1 VVEGE
6 KVTQKS
12 VRFSG
17 TGLELEGILHLPA
30 GEGSFPAVAV
40 CHPHPLYGGDMHNN
54 VVLAIC
60 HALAEASIAAFR
72 FNFRGVGKSEGDFAE
87 GIGEQEDVVSALAF
101 LASAS
106 KVDPSKIGLSGYSFG
121 TQVALPVALRNEQ
134 VKAVALVS
142 PFLSVS
148 DWEQLK
154 SYVKPKLFL
163 CGDKDYLVSSQ
174 EVQQLTSGLPEP
186 SQCEVIPGADHFWW
200 GYEGEI
206 AEKVSAFFRNA
217 FTTMK
222 ESSAG
227 L

>member
-6 KVTQKS
+6 KVTQVY

-17 TGLELEGILHLPA
+17 AGLELEGILHLPA
-30 GEGSFPAVAV
+30 GEGPFPAVAV

-60 HALAEASIAAFR
+60 HALAKASIAALR
-72 FNFRGVGKSEGDFAE
+72 FNFRGVGQSEGDFAE
-87 GIGEQEDVVSALAF
+87 GVGEQEDVISALAF
-101 LASAS
+101 LSS
-106 KVDPSKIGLSGYSFG
+106 VSQVDPNKIGLAGYSFG
-121 TQVALPVALRNEQ
+121 TQVALPVAPQSEQ
-134 VKAVALVS
+134 VKAMALVS
-142 PFLSVS
+142 PFLSAW

-154 SYVKPKLFL
+154 SYVRPKLFL
-163 CGDKDYLVSSQ
+163 CGDKDYFVSRQ
-174 EVQQLTSGLPEP
+174 EVQRLVSGLPQP
-186 SQCEVIPGADHFWW
+186 SQYEVISGADHFWW
-200 GYEGEI
+200 GYEGEM
-206 AEKVSAFFRNA
+206 AEKVSTFFGHA

>member
-1 VVEGE
+1 MVEGQ
-6 KVTQKS
+6 KVTQKY

-17 TGLELEGILHLPA
+17 AGLELEGILNLPA

-60 HALAEASIAAFR
+60 HALTEVSIAAFR
-72 FNFRGVGKSEGDFAE
+72 FNFRGVGSSEGDFAE
-87 GIGEQEDVVSALAF
+87 GVGEQEDVISALAF
-101 LASAS
+101 LASVS
-106 KVDPSKIGLSGYSFG
+106 QVDSNKIGLAGYSFG
-121 TQVALPVALRNEQ
+121 AKVALPVALQNEQ
-134 VKAVALVS
+134 VKVVALVS
-142 PFLSVS
+142 PFLSAS

-154 SYVKPKLFL
+154 GYVKPKLFL
-163 CGDKDYLVSSQ
+163 CGDEDYFVSSQ

-200 GYEGEI
+200 GYEGKI
-206 AEKVSAFFRNA
+206 AGKVSTFFRHA